1 MPLTVAPT
9 TMHAPSAIY
18 SAVSRYAIDL
28 RVGTSRHVTLYLI
41 RYLRCAVDVPCCP
54 FNAPFDLI
62 RKLLDYWHNWRCIT
76 YAIAAAL
83 HDIID
88 LILLLEY
95 TRCSSR
101 TALVVLLHLLL
112 CVLQCDYWLRSN
124 AKPARIML
132 RIFI

>member
-1 MPLTVAPT
+1 MPLAVAPT
-9 TMHAPSAIY
+9 TISHIY

-28 RVGTSRHVTLYLI
+28 RVGTFRHVTLYLI
-41 RYLRCAVDVPCCP
+41 CYLRCAVDVPCCP

-62 RKLLDYWHNWRCIT
+62 RKLLDYWHYWRCIT
-76 YAIAAAL
+76 YAQYYCIAAAL

-88 LILLLEY
+88 LILLEY